1 MMDVDFGDEEVRD
14 FPHLAKPSAW
24 AGRQAGALRGR
35 RGPIGNRLHHLQHR
49 PGIGEAARMV
59 VDQRRHLGEQGIL
72 LGGECQPG
80 DDAIVERLLG
90 AL

>member
-24 AGRQAGALRGR
+24 AGRQAGALRGG
-35 RGPIGNRLHHLQHR
+35 RGPVGDRLDQLHHW
-49 PGIGEAARMV
+49 PGVGEAVRV
-59 VDQRRHLGEQGIL
+59 V
-72 LGGECQPG
+72 
-80 DDAIVERLLG
+80 AISVSKASCSGLSASRATTPLCSVFLV